1 LKKLFIVIVLVLAAL
16 LFGAPYYT
24 GKVAE
29 AETLKLVDSMNQ
41 SSAEYGSTEVLNYD
55 RGLRSTTARYKYTP
69 PAPFE
74 TFSKEFGDI
83 VYACESNHGVTGID
97 YTCALEG
104 ESAYSKF
111 VDEKLDGKD
120 PLSVFGSIS
129 AFGGITQTIALDE
142 VKGLEVDGATLNFP
156 KAQISL
162 ATDTNASSFDISG
175 GSDAFEMEG
184 NGEKL
189 SVGKMTI
196 EGDFSQVTGSLFTGD
211 MLMKVDHVNTVGALG
226 ESSFKGLSVSSDAS
240 EQGDTLSSKVLFSI
254 KEVVAP
260 GLPFETAEDINF
272 GLDLAGLDTQS
283 VIEYQEFV
291 QQVQR
296 DTLAALENGS
306 EVDPNQMAQIMPI
319 LEGMLKEG
327 LKVNSKMSAKLNGKP
342 NEIAL
347 DLKLLESLTLAQMGL
362 FMTNPDDALAKLDVS
377 LDASLDKALVD
388 AQPLAAAF
396 IAQSPLMAAGSD
408 DYSVDLKLGKKI
420 ELNGKAM
427 SFSELQVLVFSSL
440 PF

>member
-1 LKKLFIVIVLVLAAL
+1 VAAL

-83 VYACESNHGVTGID
+83 VYACESNHGVIGID

-104 ESAYSKF
+104 ESVYSKF

>member
-1 LKKLFIVIVLVLAAL
+1 LKKLIIVIAFVLAAL

-162 ATDTNASSFDISG
+162 ATDTNASSFDLSG

-189 SVGKMTI
+189 SVGEMTI
-196 EGDFSQVTGSLFTGD
+196 KADFSQVTGSLFTGD

-296 DTLAALENGS
+296 DTLAALENDS

>member
-1 LKKLFIVIVLVLAAL
+1 LKKLIIVIAFVLAAL